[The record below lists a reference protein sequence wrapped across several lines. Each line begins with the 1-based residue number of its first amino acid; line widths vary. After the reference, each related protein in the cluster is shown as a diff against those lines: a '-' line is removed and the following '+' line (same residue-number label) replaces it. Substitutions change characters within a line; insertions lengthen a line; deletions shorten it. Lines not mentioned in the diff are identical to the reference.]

1 MLSPTPEGESELSK
15 CVDIYY
21 NDLLKVI
28 ITSVIGL
35 VVEYIPATDETG
47 VRFPDYAH
55 VLLY

>member
-35 VVEYIPATDETG
+35 VIKIDKAT
-47 VRFPDYAH
+47 
-55 VLLY
+55 